1 MILQNFTLS
10 LEPQTGRT
18 LAPKQVSGITQTI
31 RVVGVERGK
40 GGQVKMRWKA
50 SYLLG
55 TEKKEEQGEVSNFG
69 VS

>member
-1 MILQNFTLS
+1 
-10 LEPQTGRT
+10 
-18 LAPKQVSGITQTI
+18 VTQII

-50 SYLLG
+50 SYAIG
-55 TEKKEEQGEVSNFG
+55 GERKDEQGEVASLA